1 MKNKPKNL
9 TLEDEKIWE
18 NYSQN
23 VSRITQK
30 RKITQE
36 SKKVILENRFDFTNK
51 QIFLNEPPNKKNA
64 NQDNFFDDKLLIDKK
79 VYSRLKKG
87 RLRPSK
93 ILDLHGLRYKDAK
106 FDVLTFIRSA
116 YNDNQRLVLI
126 ITGKGNYTKKE
137 TTYVSNERS
146 GVLRQALPTWLE
158 DNNISS
164 FILNFTSAHF
174 SHGGS
179 GAFYVYLRKKNYK
192 T

>member
-9 TLEDEKIWE
+9 TSEDEKIWE
-18 NYSQN
+18 NYSQS
-23 VSRITQK
+23 VSKIIQK
-30 RKITQE
+30 KKIAQQ
-36 SKKVILENRFDFTNK
+36 SKKIISENGFDLENK
-51 QIFLNEPPNKKNA
+51 QNYLNRTSNKKIG

-93 ILDLHGLRYKDAK
+93 TLDLHGLRYEDAK
-106 FDVLTFIRSA
+106 FHVLTFIRSA

-126 ITGKGNYTKKE
+126 ITGKGKYTKND
-137 TTYVSNERS
+137 TTYVSKERS
-146 GVLRQALPTWLE
+146 GVLRQALPIWLK
-158 DNNISS
+158 DNNIRSL
-164 FILNFTSAHF
+164 ILNFTSAHF

-179 GAFYVYLRKKNYK
+179 GAFYVYLRKKTYN

>member
-9 TLEDEKIWE
+9 TSEDEKIWE

-23 VSRITQK
+23 VSKIIQK

-36 SKKVILENRFDFTNK
+36 SKKVILKNGFDLKNK
-51 QIFLNEPPNKKNA
+51 QKFLNRTPNKKIN

-93 ILDLHGLRYKDAK
+93 TLDLHGLKYEDAK
-106 FDVLTFIRSA
+106 SDVLTFIRSA
-116 YNDNQRLVLI
+116 HNENHRLVLI
-126 ITGKGNYTKKE
+126 ITGKGKYTKKE

-158 DNNISS
+158 DDNISS
-164 FILNFTSAHF
+164 LILNFTSAHF

>member
-9 TLEDEKIWE
+9 TSEDEKIWE

-23 VSRITQK
+23 VSKIIQK
-30 RKITQE
+30 KKITQQ
-36 SKKVILENRFDFTNK
+36 SKQLNLENGFDLENK
-51 QIFLNEPPNKKNA
+51 QNYLNRTSNKKIG

-93 ILDLHGLRYKDAK
+93 TLDLHGLRYVDAK
-106 FDVLTFIRSA
+106 FHVLTFIRSA

-126 ITGKGNYTKKE
+126 ITGKGKYTKNDI
-137 TTYVSNERS
+137 TYVSNERS
-146 GVLRQALPTWLE
+146 GVLRQALPTWLK
-158 DNNISS
+158 DNNIRSL
-164 FILNFTSAHF
+164 ILNFTSAHF

-179 GAFYVYLRKKNYK
+179 GAFYVYLRKKTYN

>member
-1 MKNKPKNL
+1 LVLRHVASLWSVIMKNKPKNL
-9 TLEDEKIWE
+9 TPEDQKIWE

-23 VSRITQK
+23 VSKIIQK
-30 RKITQE
+30 REETQE
-36 SKKVILENRFDFTNK
+36 PKKVTLENRFDLESK
-51 QIFLNEPPNKKNA
+51 QNFLKRTPNKKIGT
-64 NQDNFFDDKLLIDKK
+64 QDNFYDDKILIDKK

-93 ILDLHGLRYKDAK
+93 TLDLHGLRYEDAK

-126 ITGKGNYTKKE
+126 ITGKGKYTKNDIA
-137 TTYVSNERS
+137 YVSNERS

-164 FILNFTSAHF
+164 LILNFTSA
-174 SHGGS
+174 
-179 GAFYVYLRKKNYK
+179 
-192 T
+192 

>member
-9 TLEDEKIWE
+9 TSEDEKTWE
-18 NYSQN
+18 NYSQS
-23 VSRITQK
+23 VSKIIQK
-30 RKITQE
+30 KKITQQ
-36 SKKVILENRFDFTNK
+36 SKKIISENGFDLENK
-51 QIFLNEPPNKKNA
+51 QNYLNRTSNKKIG

-93 ILDLHGLRYKDAK
+93 TLDLHGLRYEDAK
-106 FDVLTFIRSA
+106 FHVLTFIRSA

-126 ITGKGNYTKKE
+126 ITGKGKYTKND
-137 TTYVSNERS
+137 TTYVSKERS
-146 GVLRQALPTWLE
+146 GVLRQALPIWLK
-158 DNNISS
+158 DNNIRSL
-164 FILNFTSAHF
+164 ILNFTSAHF

-179 GAFYVYLRKKNYK
+179 GAFYVYLRKKTYN

>member
-9 TLEDEKIWE
+9 TSEDKKIWE

-23 VSRITQK
+23 VSKIIQK
-30 RKITQE
+30 RKITHK
-36 SKKVILENRFDFTNK
+36 SKKVILENGSDLENK
-51 QIFLNEPPNKKNA
+51 QIFFNETPNKKNA

-79 VYSRLKKG
+79 VYSQLKKG

-93 ILDLHGLRYKDAK
+93 TLDLHGLRYEDAK

-116 YNDNQRLVLI
+116 YKDNQRLVLI
-126 ITGKGNYTKKE
+126 ITGKGKYTKKE

-146 GVLRQALPTWLE
+146 GVLRQAFPTWLE
-158 DNNISS
+158 DDKISS
-164 FILNFTSAHF
+164 LILNFTSAHF

>member
-9 TLEDEKIWE
+9 TPEDQKIWE

-23 VSRITQK
+23 VSNIIQK
-30 RKITQE
+30 REETQE
-36 SKKVILENRFDFTNK
+36 PKKVTLENRFDLESK
-51 QIFLNEPPNKKNA
+51 QNFLKRTPNKKIGT
-64 NQDNFFDDKLLIDKK
+64 QDNFYDDKILIDKK

-93 ILDLHGLRYKDAK
+93 TLDLHGLRYEDAK

-126 ITGKGNYTKKE
+126 ITGKGKYTKNDIA
-137 TTYVSNERS
+137 YVSNERS

-164 FILNFTSAHF
+164 LILNFTSAHF
-174 SHGGS
+174 SHGGN
-179 GAFYVYLRKKNYK
+179 GAFYVYLRKNYK

>member
-1 MKNKPKNL
+1 MKNKLKNL

-23 VSRITQK
+23 VSRTMQKRTITQN
-30 RKITQE
+30 
-36 SKKVILENRFDFTNK
+36 SKKVILENGFDLENK
-51 QIFLNEPPNKKNA
+51 KNYFNRTPNKKTG

-93 ILDLHGLRYKDAK
+93 TLDLHGLRYEDAK
-106 FDVLTFIRSA
+106 FDVLSFIRSA

-126 ITGKGNYTKKE
+126 ITGKGKYTKKD
-137 TTYVSNERS
+137 TTYVSNEYS
-146 GVLRQALPTWLE
+146 GVLRQSLPTWLE
-158 DNNISS
+158 DNNIRSL
-164 FILNFTSAHF
+164 ILNFTSAHS

>member
-1 MKNKPKNL
+1 MKKKPKNL
-9 TLEDEKIWE
+9 TSEDEKIWE

-23 VSRITQK
+23 VSKIIQK
-30 RKITQE
+30 SKITQDY
-36 SKKVILENRFDFTNK
+36 KKAIWENGFDLENK
-51 QIFLNEPPNKKNA
+51 QKFLNRTPNKIG

-93 ILDLHGLRYKDAK
+93 TLDLHGLRYENAK
-106 FDVLTFIRSA
+106 FDVLNFIRSA

-126 ITGKGNYTKKE
+126 ITGKGKYTKND
-137 TTYVSNERS
+137 TTHVSNERS

-158 DNNISS
+158 DNNIRSL
-164 FILNFTSAHF
+164 ILNFTSAHL

-179 GAFYVYLRKKNYK
+179 GAFYVYLRKKNYN

>member
-9 TLEDEKIWE
+9 TSEDKKIWD

-23 VSRITQK
+23 VSKIIQK
-30 RKITQE
+30 SKINQE
-36 SKKVILENRFDFTNK
+36 SKKVILENGFDLEKK
-51 QIFLNEPPNKKNA
+51 QKFLNRTPNKKIGNK
-64 NQDNFFDDKLLIDKK
+64 DNFFDDKLLIDKK

-87 RLRPSK
+87 RLSPSK
-93 ILDLHGLRYKDAK
+93 TLDLHGLRYEDAK

-126 ITGKGNYTKKE
+126 ITGKGKYTKKD
-137 TTYVSNERS
+137 TTCVTNERS

-164 FILNFTSAHF
+164 LILNFTSAHF

-179 GAFYVYLRKKNYK
+179 GAFYVYLRKKTYN

>member
-23 VSRITQK
+23 VSKIIQK
-30 RKITQE
+30 RKITHK
-36 SKKVILENRFDFTNK
+36 SKKVILESGFNS
-51 QIFLNEPPNKKNA
+51 ENKKNFLDSTPNKNVG

-87 RLRPSK
+87 RLKPSK
-93 ILDLHGLRYKDAK
+93 VLDLHGLRYEDAK
-106 FDVLTFIRSA
+106 FDVLNFIRSA

-126 ITGKGNYTKKE
+126 ITGKGKYTKNDS
-137 TTYVSNERS
+137 TYVSNERS

-158 DNNISS
+158 DINISS
-164 FILNFTSAHF
+164 LILNFTTAHF

>member
-1 MKNKPKNL
+1 MKNKPKTL
-9 TLEDEKIWE
+9 TSEDEKIWE

-23 VSRITQK
+23 VSKIIQK

-36 SKKVILENRFDFTNK
+36 SKKVTLKNDLVSKNK
-51 QIFLNEPPNKKNA
+51 QNFLYRTPNKKIS
-64 NQDNFFDDKLLIDKK
+64 NQDYFFDNKLLIDKK

-93 ILDLHGLRYKDAK
+93 TLDLHGLRYEDAK
-106 FDVLTFIRSA
+106 FHVVKFIRSA

-126 ITGKGNYTKKE
+126 ITGKGKYKKKE
-137 TTYVSNERS
+137 ITYVANERS

-158 DNNISS
+158 DNNIS
-164 FILNFTSAHF
+164 FLILNFTKAHF

-179 GAFYVYLRKKNYK
+179 GAFYVYLRKKK
-192 T
+192 L